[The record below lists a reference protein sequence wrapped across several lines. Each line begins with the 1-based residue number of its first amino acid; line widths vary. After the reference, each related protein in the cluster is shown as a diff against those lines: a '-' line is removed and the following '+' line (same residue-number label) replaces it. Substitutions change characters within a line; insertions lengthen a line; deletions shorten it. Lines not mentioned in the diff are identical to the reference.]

1 MNRELLNY
9 NKFLSTEIRRL
20 KEHIKKI
27 DDHLIIGENLYKK
40 YKKEVSKN
48 VSLEH
53 KKKVINFKN
62 KRKIYRGKL
71 NELIQLQLNFN
82 KMVKQLQPSTSG
94 RK

>member
-62 KRKIYRGKL
+62 KRKIYQVKL